1 MVPISSS
8 SSTTPVLGGASGAV
22 RLGKFFVA
30 TMATA
35 GADGESL
42 YLTLGVDPTV
52 SGEAVRKA
60 YRKLV
65 LTCHPDKVRDP
76 ALRPAAETLFHK
88 IVTAYEVLSDDVNR
102 REYDKRCKLNGAEID
117 DVLVNVTLKEALT
130 GATKLAMVLALVKCG
145 LCAGVGL
152 RCESCVV
159 CGGRRRNEDTNKECG
174 ACAGRGFG
182 APTNCDACKSFGI
195 VEDFFQGRV
204 SIPAGVA
211 DGARVR
217 VTGKKQHARIRI
229 MPSKLFQ
236 REGVTIKS
244 TLTLTKTEA
253 ETGGFFD
260 VETIGGTETVFLDA
274 AVQTGETK
282 TLGGKGLPLPGS
294 GSKRGNHVVRIEVKR
309 GEGDVATLE
318 EQEDTTK
325 ATKEDEKDD
334 ETDEKDDAP
343 RPAKRAKTASES
355 AEKEIGEKKTE
366 EAPREPEPPL
376 DLAALLAAKKK
387 ALLAQLES
395 KTGGA

>member
-1 MVPISSS
+1 
-8 SSTTPVLGGASGAV
+8 
-22 RLGKFFVA
+22 
-30 TMATA
+30 MATA

-294 GSKRGNHVVRIEVKR
+294 DSKRGDHVVRIEVKR
-309 GEGDVATLE
+309 GEGDVATPE
-318 EQEDTTK
+318 EQEETTK
-325 ATKEDEKDD
+325 ATKEDERDD